1 MSVVLTFERALT
13 RLATSTVR
21 LVVDDRL
28 GAPLLP
34 DREEE
39 LAALATVAPIR
50 LDDFRRGRACARAA
64 MKKLGHHAEPVLR
77 DGRGPRW
84 PASIVG
90 SITHCS
96 GLAAAAVAWRNEVSG
111 IGIDSEPRGRVP
123 RNLAPRIGTPPELAA
138 AISASSSDDGL
149 TLLWCAKEA
158 VFKCVNPI
166 SGQFFGFLDV
176 KIALDPINS
185 TFTAL
190 APSEV
195 PESIVAP
202 VHGAFV
208 FSKTHLMAGCVALSR
223 VEGALSGSERL
234 QHERTN

>member
-1 MSVVLTFERALT
+1 MSVVLTFERALS

-34 DREEE
+34 DRAEE
-39 LAALATVAPIR
+39 LAVLATVAPIR

-64 MKKLGHHAEPVLR
+64 MMKLGHLAEPVLR
-77 DGRGPRW
+77 DGRGPIW
-84 PASIVG
+84 PTRIVG

-96 GLAAAAVAWRNEVSG
+96 GLAAAAVAWRNAVSG

-123 RNLAPRIGTPPELAA
+123 RNLAPRIGTPLELAD

-149 TLLWCAKEA
+149 TLLWCVKEA
-158 VFKCVNPI
+158 VFKCMNPI
-166 SGQFFGFLDV
+166 SGQFLEFLDV
-176 KIALDPINS
+176 TIALDPMNS

-190 APSEV
+190 ATRKSPK
-195 PESIVAP
+195 SIVAP

-208 FSKTHLMAGCVALSR
+208 FSRTHTMAGCVALNR
-223 VEGALSGSERL
+223 VEDVRSGSDRL
-234 QHERTN
+234 QHERAN

>member
-1 MSVVLTFERALT
+1 MSVVLTFERALS
-13 RLATSTVR
+13 RLATSPVC

-34 DREEE
+34 DRGEE

-64 MKKLGHHAEPVLR
+64 MMKLGHHAEPVLR
-77 DGRGPRW
+77 DDRGPRW
-84 PASIVG
+84 PTRIVG

-96 GLAAAAVAWRNEVSG
+96 GLAAAAVAWRNAVSG

-123 RNLAPRIGTPPELAA
+123 RNLAPRICTPLELAT
-138 AISASSSDDGL
+138 AISACSSDDGL
-149 TLLWCAKEA
+149 TLLWCVKEA

-166 SGQFFGFLDV
+166 SGQFLEFLDIT
-176 KIALDPINS
+176 IALDPINS

-190 APSEV
+190 ATSKSAK
-195 PESIVAP
+195 SIVAP
-202 VHGAFV
+202 VHGAFA
-208 FSKTHLMAGCVALSR
+208 FNKTHTMAGCVALNR
-223 VEGALSGSERL
+223 VDDARSGSERL
-234 QHERTN
+234 RHERTN